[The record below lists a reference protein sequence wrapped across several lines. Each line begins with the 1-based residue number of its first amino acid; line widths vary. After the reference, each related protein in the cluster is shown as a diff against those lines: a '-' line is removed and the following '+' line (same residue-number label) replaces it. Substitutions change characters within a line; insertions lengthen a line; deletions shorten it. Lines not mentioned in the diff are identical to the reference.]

1 MSETEK
7 RLIRELE
14 IEYRE
19 EFLKADKERTHTRYF
34 NIGAIAGFIFVFIS
48 TSFEQEF
55 YKVLGTLGM
64 GILQGASG
72 LCFGMAIILNLPGVR
87 DENRYKW
94 KMIEEKRKKILL
106 RKTLQRS

>member
-7 RLIRELE
+7 RIIGELE
-14 IEYRE
+14 AEYRE
-19 EFLKADKERTHTRYF
+19 EFLKADKERTHRRYF

-64 GILQGASG
+64 GILQAASG
-72 LCFGMAIILNLPGVR
+72 LCFLMAVIFLLPGVR
-87 DENRYKW
+87 DEERAKW
-94 KMIEEKRKKILL
+94 DEIERKRIKLDELKKS
-106 RKTLQRS
+106 K

>member
-1 MSETEK
+1 MSEADK
-7 RLIRELE
+7 RE
-14 IEYRE
+14 IELLETEYWDV
-19 EFLKADKERTHTRYF
+19 FLKADKERTHRRYF

-72 LCFGMAIILNLPGVR
+72 LCFLMAVIFLLPGVR
-87 DENRYKW
+87 DEERAKW
-94 KMIEEKRKKILL
+94 DEIERKRIKLDELKKS
-106 RKTLQRS
+106 K

>member
-1 MSETEK
+1 MSEAEK
-7 RLIRELE
+7 REIEELE
-14 IEYRE
+14 AEYRE
-19 EFLKADKERTHTRYF
+19 EFLKADKERTHRRYF
-34 NIGAIAGFIFVFIS
+34 NIGAIAGFIFIFIS

-72 LCFGMAIILNLPGVR
+72 LCFVMAIILNLPGVR

-94 KMIEEKRKKILL
+94 KMINEKRKTIEKLKKDI
-106 RKTLQRS
+106 R

>member
-1 MSETEK
+1 VSEAEK
-7 RLIRELE
+7 REIESLE
-14 IEYRE
+14 VEYRE
-19 EFLKADKERTHTRYF
+19 EFLKADKEKTHTRYF
-34 NIGAIAGFIFVFIS
+34 NIGAIAGFIFIFIS

-72 LCFGMAIILNLPGVR
+72 LCFVMAIILNLPGVR

-94 KMIEEKRKKILL
+94 KMINEKRKTIEKLKKDI
-106 RKTLQRS
+106 R

>member
-1 MSETEK
+1 VSEADK
-7 RLIRELE
+7 RE
-14 IEYRE
+14 IELLEAEYWDV
-19 EFLKADKERTHTRYF
+19 FLKADKERTHRRYF

-72 LCFGMAIILNLPGVR
+72 LCFLMAVIFLLPGVR
-87 DENRYKW
+87 DEERAKW
-94 KMIEEKRKKILL
+94 DEIERKRIKLDELKKS
-106 RKTLQRS
+106 K

>member
-1 MSETEK
+1 MSEADK
-7 RLIRELE
+7 RE
-14 IEYRE
+14 IELLETEYWDV
-19 EFLKADKERTHTRYF
+19 FLKADKERTHRRYF

-72 LCFGMAIILNLPGVR
+72 LCFLMAVIFLLPGVR
-87 DENRYKW
+87 DEERAKW
-94 KMIEEKRKKILL
+94 DEIERKRIKLDDLKKS
-106 RKTLQRS
+106 K

>member
-1 MSETEK
+1 MSEADK
-7 RLIRELE
+7 RE
-14 IEYRE
+14 IELLEAEYWDV
-19 EFLKADKERTHTRYF
+19 FLKADKERTHRRYF

-72 LCFGMAIILNLPGVR
+72 LCFLMAVIFLLPGVR
-87 DENRYKW
+87 DEERAKW
-94 KMIEEKRKKILL
+94 DEIERKRIKLDELKKS
-106 RKTLQRS
+106 K

>member
-7 RLIRELE
+7 RIIGELE
-14 IEYRE
+14 AEYRE
-19 EFLKADKERTHTRYF
+19 EFLKADKERTHRRYF

-72 LCFGMAIILNLPGVR
+72 LCFLMAVIFLLPGVR
-87 DENRYKW
+87 DEERAKW
-94 KMIEEKRKKILL
+94 DEIEKKRIKLDELKKS
-106 RKTLQRS
+106 K

>member
-1 MSETEK
+1 MSEAEK
-7 RLIRELE
+7 REIESLE
-14 IEYRE
+14 VEYRE
-19 EFLKADKERTHTRYF
+19 EFLKADKEKTHARYF

-72 LCFGMAIILNLPGVR
+72 LCFMMAIILNLPGVR

>member
-1 MSETEK
+1 VSETEK
-7 RLIRELE
+7 RIIGELE
-14 IEYRE
+14 AEYRE
-19 EFLKADKERTHTRYF
+19 EFLKADKERTHRRYF

-72 LCFGMAIILNLPGVR
+72 LCFLMAVIFLLPGVR
-87 DENRYKW
+87 DEERAKW
-94 KMIEEKRKKILL
+94 DEIEKKRIKLDELKKS
-106 RKTLQRS
+106 K

>member
-1 MSETEK
+1 MSEADK
-7 RLIRELE
+7 KE
-14 IEYRE
+14 IELLETEYWE
-19 EFLKADKERTHTRYF
+19 VFLKADKERTHRRYF

-72 LCFGMAIILNLPGVR
+72 LCFLMAVIFLLPGVR
-87 DENRYKW
+87 DEERAKW
-94 KMIEEKRKKILL
+94 DEIERKRIKLDELKKS
-106 RKTLQRS
+106 K

>member
-1 MSETEK
+1 MSEADK
-7 RLIRELE
+7 KE
-14 IEYRE
+14 IELLETEYWE
-19 EFLKADKERTHTRYF
+19 VFLKADKERTHRRYF

-72 LCFGMAIILNLPGVR
+72 LCFLMAIIFLLPGVR
-87 DENRYKW
+87 DEERAKW
-94 KMIEEKRKKILL
+94 DEIERKRIKIDEL
-106 RKTLQRS
+106 KSK